1 MENEKS
7 LELIPADTSKKLE
20 KHSKPI
26 PITNIQEIMEN
37 MTTSLKI
44 EEITKNSKN
53 ILKNLLAPPTWHVG
67 SQFSNQGLNPCLLHC
82 KANS

>member
-7 LELIPADTSKKLE
+7 LKLIPTDTSKKLE

-37 MTTSLKI
+37 MTTALKI
-44 EEITKNSKN
+44 EEITKNREKPKMKN
-53 ILKNLLAPPTWHVG
+53 ISFLFKLLFV
-67 SQFSNQGLNPCLLHC
+67 FLLLLFDCIFDLLN
-82 KANS
+82 